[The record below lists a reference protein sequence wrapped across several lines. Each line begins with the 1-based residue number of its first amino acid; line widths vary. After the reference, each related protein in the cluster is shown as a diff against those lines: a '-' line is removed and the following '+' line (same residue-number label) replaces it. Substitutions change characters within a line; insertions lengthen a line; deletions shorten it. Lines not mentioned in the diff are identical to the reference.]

1 MEIVI
6 ACLIFFGVAVVF
18 YLFKELQD
26 VDKNMWVQNNTLK
39 QKITQLEAEIISLNK
54 DIKAMK
60 EVEETETEK

>member
-6 ACLIFFGVAVVF
+6 ACLIFFGAAVVF

-60 EVEETETEK
+60 KVEETEE